1 MTQQRRIVFTRPS
14 AEQVQPWMQAVQEA
28 GYDSCNVPLIAVEPN
43 QQVQSQLQTAVD
55 ELLSKTNV
63 DANVDAIEAGQ
74 VVASASNRAG
84 HMFVSASAVR
94 ALATLLDA
102 DTWRALFKH
111 PCHYWLAAG
120 AGTVRALSQV
130 AADLGESEALWKE
143 RVVVPSH
150 ASQFDSEH
158 LWEQIVQR
166 GLGDTMRSMWVYRG
180 QDVNMQSQPSAQQ
193 FSRDWL
199 ADTARAHGMVV
210 DVWAVYQRRLPR
222 GVQLPSDSDK
232 VVWVWSSSLALAN
245 WQQARTMAG
254 VQHSPRGVAVCTHA
268 RIAQRAKDAGF
279 SAVYTCHPEPQSLL
293 QVLQRIK

>member
-14 AEQVQPWMQAVQEA
+14 AEQAQPWVQAVEAA

-43 QQVQSQLQTAVD
+43 VQVQSQLQTAVD
-55 ELLSKTNV
+55 ELLKKNDAKINSKIGLGSAV
-63 DANVDAIEAGQ
+63 DVSDI
-74 VVASASNRAG
+74 VG

-94 ALATLLDA
+94 AVAALLRS
-102 DTWRALFKH
+102 DTWRALFNH
-111 PCHYWLAAG
+111 SRHYWLAAG

-130 AADLGESEALWKE
+130 AADLGESGALWKE
-143 RVVVPSH
+143 RVVVPLH

-166 GLGDTMRSMWVYRG
+166 GLADTMRSMWVYRG
-180 QDVNMQSQPSAQQ
+180 QDVNTQSQPSAQQ

-199 ADTARAHGMVV
+199 ANTARAHGVLV
-210 DVWAVYQRRLPR
+210 DVWAVYQRSLPC
-222 GVQLPSDSDK
+222 GMQLPLDSEE
-232 VVWVWSSSLALAN
+232 VVWVWSSSLALSN

-254 VQHSPRGVAVCTHA
+254 VQHPPRGVAVCTHA
-268 RIAQRAKDAGF
+268 RIAQRAQDIGF
-279 SAVYTCHPEPQSLL
+279 SVVYTCNPEPQSLL